1 MKDNYDKNYI
11 YERIIE
17 ENEEKDLNKLMVNY
31 DIKVKNLNHD
41 LITLKVDKNSLYEE
55 ESIRGIN
62 ITIKVIEHNKDIYIG
77 LVKYIINKMGNKN
90 E

>member
-1 MKDNYDKNYI
+1 MNQDINYN

-31 DIKVKNLNHD
+31 DIKVRNLNHD
-41 LITLKVDKNSLYEE
+41 LIILKVDKNSLYNE

-62 ITIKVIEHNKDIYIG
+62 ITIKVIEHNKDFYEG
-77 LVKYIINKMGNKN
+77 LVKYINNKVVNNKN
-90 E
+90 D